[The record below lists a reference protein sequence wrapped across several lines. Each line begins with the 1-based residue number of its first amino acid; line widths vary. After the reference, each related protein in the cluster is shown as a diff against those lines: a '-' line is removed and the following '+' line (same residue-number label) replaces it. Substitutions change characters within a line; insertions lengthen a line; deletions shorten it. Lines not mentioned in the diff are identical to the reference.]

1 MAAKNKTSRTRHDSP
16 ILDRSVPGDAARQ
29 ERRRSARED
38 AKTLRGSG
46 RTQRH
51 QPRHESRKLT
61 RRDALGILALG
72 LLVVGSYFPA
82 FFAGFVWD
90 DEIITEAV
98 VRDWSGLWHI
108 WFSPAEIKRE
118 GHYWPLVYTTF
129 WLEHKLWGYAP
140 TGYHVVNVLLHLGN
154 TLLLWRLAGRLT
166 VPGAWLLAAVFA
178 VHPLHVESVA
188 WVIERKDLLSTLFY
202 LAAFS
207 TWVHFVEEPR
217 PAFGWRRYLLALAL
231 FVLGLLCKSIVVTLP
246 AALLIWHWWQ
256 RGRVTGVDLLRL
268 APFFAVGLIVVA
280 ADTIFYY
287 SRETVSLGYSIIERV
302 LIAAHALWFYAGKL
316 LWPVDLAVIYPH
328 WDVRVSDPLAWG
340 YVVATVALAAGLWFL
355 RHRIGRG
362 PLAGVLF
369 FAVTLTPVL
378 GFVDFGYMQFSFV
391 ADRYQY
397 LAGIG
402 VTAVFV
408 GAAAHGAGRLPETWR
423 KGAAGV
429 AAVILIV
436 LGTLTWQQTGVYRD
450 EVTFFT
456 HVVSY
461 NPTARG
467 AQQNLGHALLVVQRP
482 EEALA
487 ASLMATE
494 QDPDDV
500 KAHANVGVALIRLG
514 RLDEA
519 ERQLRHVLKLD
530 PRSMIVIQNLG
541 ESLRKQGRFEE
552 ALEFYR
558 TATQMDSGNALPHAA
573 MGDALFHLKRYE
585 ESLQS
590 FNQALALDPTLETVK
605 ALRESTLTFLRRTGD
620 D

>member
-1 MAAKNKTSRTRHDSP
+1 MAAKNKTSRTRHGSP
-16 ILDRSVPGDAARQ
+16 ILDRSILGDASRQ

-61 RRDALGILALG
+61 RRDALGIFALG

-166 VPGAWLLAAVFA
+166 VPVAWLLAAVFA

-246 AALLIWHWWQ
+246 AALLIWALVATWPRDR
-256 RGRVTGVDLLRL
+256 RGSAQSGAVLRGGADRRGGGHNILLFQGNRFLGLLNHRAGAHCGARAMVLRGQAAVARGPGRHLSALGREGGGPAGLGLRGGHGGLGRGALVPSASDRSRAAGRGLVLRGDADAGTRLCGLRL
-268 APFFAVGLIVVA
+268 HAVFLCCGPVSVL
-280 ADTIFYY
+280 
-287 SRETVSLGYSIIERV
+287 SRHRGDGGARERR
-302 LIAAHALWFYAGKL
+302 G
-316 LWPVDLAVIYPH
+316 
-328 WDVRVSDPLAWG
+328 AWG
-340 YVVATVALAAGLWFL
+340 GEAAGDVAEGARRAWL
-355 RHRIGRG
+355 R
-362 PLAGVLF
+362 
-369 FAVTLTPVL
+369 
-378 GFVDFGYMQFSFV
+378 S
-391 ADRYQY
+391 
-397 LAGIG
+397 
-402 VTAVFV
+402 
-408 GAAAHGAGRLPETWR
+408 
-423 KGAAGV
+423 
-429 AAVILIV
+429 
-436 LGTLTWQQTGVYRD
+436 
-450 EVTFFT
+450 
-456 HVVSY
+456 S
-461 NPTARG
+461 
-467 AQQNLGHALLVVQRP
+467 
-482 EEALA
+482 
-487 ASLMATE
+487 
-494 QDPDDV
+494 
-500 KAHANVGVALIRLG
+500 
-514 RLDEA
+514 
-519 ERQLRHVLKLD
+519 
-530 PRSMIVIQNLG
+530 
-541 ESLRKQGRFEE
+541 
-552 ALEFYR
+552 
-558 TATQMDSGNALPHAA
+558 
-573 MGDALFHLKRYE
+573 
-585 ESLQS
+585 
-590 FNQALALDPTLETVK
+590 
-605 ALRESTLTFLRRTGD
+605 
-620 D
+620 